1 MRTQERLLSNPD
13 AVLEVLKSVSELL
26 HLMLISEKGY
36 QKLKVNLQ
44 NIDLDAV
51 FEHIDQK
58 KRKKLDFNYILEWMH
73 RESFHVSDF
82 KLEKMYER
90 WQRIGTNTSNK
101 DPSGLNFMSTL
112 DRKIFRQQFKDISI
126 DILDGTN
133 QTMSKDIEGYE
144 DSKGNNKAEDSKN
157 RPQFY
162 TISHTISQAVREMLL
177 GVKELKSIMNPL
189 TLNQRY

>member
-133 QTMSKDIEGYE
+133 QTMSKDTEGYE